1 MPRRQKEGIYENR
14 QYAGLTMIRCIVAGG
29 RGFDDWP
36 LLKRK
41 LDAIFARQ
49 EVVEIVSGG
58 APGADTLGE
67 RYAAERGWP
76 VARFPADWDDISVP
90 GASARTRRDGTQYN
104 ANAGPMRNAEMVAY
118 ATHLVAFPGG
128 RGTADCVRQAREAG
142 LVVRVVTGRTL

>member
-1 MPRRQKEGIYENR
+1 
-14 QYAGLTMIRCIVAGG
+14 MIRCIVCGG
-29 RGFDDWP
+29 RDFDDWP

-49 EVVEIVSGG
+49 SVVEIVSGG

-76 VARFPADWDDISVP
+76 VRRFPADWSQ
-90 GASARTRRDGTQYN
+90 GRR
-104 ANAGPMRNAEMVAY
+104 AGPLRNAEMVAY
-118 ATHLVAFPGG
+118 ATHLIALPGG

-142 LVVRVVTGRTL
+142 LVVRVIPDHP